1 MSLQVKW
8 LAKLDIA
15 RMPTCRLG
23 YSGVYAHADVH
34 VYIPYRHYYVH
45 LCDFLGVHIM
55 NFDDAFNE

>member
-45 LCDFLGVHIM
+45 LCDFFWAYIL
-55 NFDDAFNE
+55 